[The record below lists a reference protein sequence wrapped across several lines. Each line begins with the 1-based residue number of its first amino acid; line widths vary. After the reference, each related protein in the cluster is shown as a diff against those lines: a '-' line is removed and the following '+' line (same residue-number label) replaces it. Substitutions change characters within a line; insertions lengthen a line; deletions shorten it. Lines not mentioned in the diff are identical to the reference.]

1 MAINPN
7 ITKRVQG
14 YIDKDCY
21 KAFLKFCSHWECSQ
35 SKGLEL
41 LIRKALIEN
50 DLLNTQNK
58 SLGAK
63 PDIEAIEELIEEKIR
78 HEISAKI
85 QPALDQLNEY
95 SRTHLEYISQLS
107 EKVEVLESNIVT
119 TPKPPEKSPES
130 LASDFSKLVTG
141 DEGLTYQELAEK
153 EGLKRSTVKSW
164 RDRGLPTKGDNAKY
178 SELYEIRDGKFYLK

>member
-1 MAINPN
+1 MAINPD

-50 DLLNTQNK
+50 DLLNTQSK
-58 SLGAK
+58 SLRAK
-63 PDIEAIEELIEEKIR
+63 PDIEAIEDLIEEKIR
-78 HEISAKI
+78 HEISVEI
-85 QPALDQLNEY
+85 QPALDKLHEY
-95 SRTHLEYISQLS
+95 SRIHLEYISQLS
-107 EKVEVLESNIVT
+107 EKVEELESNIT
-119 TPKPPEKSPES
+119 TSEKLPES
-130 LASDFSKLVTG
+130 LASDFSKLVTS
-141 DEGLTYQELAEK
+141 DKEEGLTYVELAKK

-178 SELYEIRDGKFYLK
+178 SEIYELRDGKFYSK